1 VGQAQTTKA
10 GMADQRDNEQELG
23 EQLHAT
29 MATIRE
35 TVGRQLQAGEVDPRI
50 IALAVAGELGAAC

>member
-1 VGQAQTTKA
+1 V
-10 GMADQRDNEQELG
+10 QELG

-35 TVGRQLQAGEVDPRI
+35 TVGRQLQAGEVDTRI